1 VTLPEDAERQRA
13 EMAAILAGETDAFD
27 IEKRYVTREGRQ
39 LWVHVYF
46 SLVRDAQGRPD
57 FLVGVVLNVDRQKRA
72 EQERERE
79 AALLDRIIMNAPA
92 GFLFVD
98 LANRIQLVNPVMERL
113 LGMPGVPLRGRP
125 VSDVSVLAEGSQEAF
140 DRQLYELLVR
150 GEAFH
155 VQGLPVRLAADG
167 QSRVEYRD
175 AAVVPVYGSNDE
187 LVGSLG
193 MLTDATARIE
203 RERLQAELIRSLQAL
218 DRAKDDF
225 LAVLGHELRT
235 PLNGIMGF
243 TSILE
248 DGAAGQLSA
257 DQLALLGKI
266 QASADRML
274 GVVSDLLDMSRIQT
288 GKLVLDPRAL
298 DFAEVARLVVAGREA
313 AAAAKGVALRA
324 ELPEGLPPLVAD
336 EQRLAQIL
344 DNLVGNAI
352 KFTAPGGQVRLRAC
366 VEGDALRGEVQDD
379 GIGIKPEAIPAL
391 FHPFSQVDGS
401 ATRAAGGLGLGLAIV
416 RSLVAAHGGTVGV
429 ESTPGRGSMFWFR
442 LPLAGPPAL
451 PAPDANS

>member
-1 VTLPEDAERQRA
+1 
-13 EMAAILAGETDAFD
+13 
-27 IEKRYVTREGRQ
+27 
-39 LWVHVYF
+39 
-46 SLVRDAQGRPD
+46 
-57 FLVGVVLNVDRQKRA
+57 
-72 EQERERE
+72 
-79 AALLDRIIMNAPA
+79 
-92 GFLFVD
+92 
-98 LANRIQLVNPVMERL
+98 
-113 LGMPGVPLRGRP
+113 
-125 VSDVSVLAEGSQEAF
+125 
-140 DRQLYELLVR
+140 
-150 GEAFH
+150 
-155 VQGLPVRLAADG
+155 
-167 QSRVEYRD
+167 
-175 AAVVPVYGSNDE
+175 
-187 LVGSLG
+187 
-193 MLTDATARIE
+193 
-203 RERLQAELIRSLQAL
+203 L